1 MPEPNDQ
8 LNFFVFVYQEKSNND
23 NNKLI
28 VFDIDTFEQPEHY
41 SINAA
46 PAACDFIF
54 EDEEGFNTFILSR
67 TSEIENY

>member
-1 MPEPNDQ
+1 M
-8 LNFFVFVYQEKSNND
+8 FVYQEKSNND

-54 EDEEGFNTFILSR
+54 EDEEGFNTFILTR
-67 TSEIENY
+67 TSEIENFQAENNEPI